1 MVPQAR
7 WMVYFMENPVTMDD
21 LGVTHFRNPPY
32 TYIYILYYI
41 IYIYIYVYII
51 YILKYNV

>member
-1 MVPQAR
+1 MGVSVVPQAR

-32 TYIYILYYI
+32 TYIYIIYI
-41 IYIYIYVYII
+41 IYIYVYII
-51 YILKYNV
+51 YIY